1 MSEEDQVER
10 TSKEDIRELR
20 RQQEDRMVALG
31 FTAEQREILF
41 SMEQRMA
48 TWLINNLTIR
58 DSRADKLNR
67 YRAEVILER
76 EPLAASFSL
85 EDRMQLSEELRP
97 RLRKAFIR
105 LFAADEAGM
114 QKARMSP
121 QMRAS
126 YMTEKERKVLW
137 PK

>member
-1 MSEEDQVER
+1 MSEENQVER

-41 SMEQRMA
+41 SMEQRRA
-48 TWLINNLTIR
+48 TWLTNNLTIR
-58 DSRADKLNR
+58 DSRADNLNR

-126 YMTEKERKVLW
+126 YMTEKERKILW

>member
-10 TSKEDIRELR
+10 MSKEDIRELR

-41 SMEQRMA
+41 SMEQRRA
-48 TWLINNLTIR
+48 TWLTNNLTIR
-58 DSRADKLNR
+58 DSRADNLNR

-76 EPLAASFSL
+76 EPLVASSSL
-85 EDRMQLSEELRP
+85 EERMQLSRELRP

-105 LFAADEAGM
+105 LFAADEVGM
-114 QKARMSP
+114 QKARMST
-121 QMRAS
+121 QIRAS
-126 YMTEKERKVLW
+126 YMTEKKRKMLW

>member
-1 MSEEDQVER
+1 MSEENQVER

-41 SMEQRMA
+41 SMEQRRA
-48 TWLINNLTIR
+48 TWLTNNLTIR
-58 DSRADKLNR
+58 DSRADNLNR
-67 YRAEVILER
+67 YRADVILER

-126 YMTEKERKVLW
+126 YMTEKERKILW

>member
-126 YMTEKERKVLW
+126 YMTEKERKILW